1 MRKEDLV
8 KAFDVAKR
16 ENNISWHLK
25 DMLKTTLNQK
35 YNKLV
40 LEDCS
45 FIYTNENK
53 PKLEDF
59 AKQLHDAKVTEFILI
74 DQSTALMKVLHSFN
88 SVGLQLEGVTV
99 VQKEEFSWT
108 EGKDV
113 IVDVQGLLIRVEMK

>member
-8 KAFDVAKR
+8 KAFEVAKR
-16 ENNISWHLK
+16 ENNISWHLNY
-25 DMLKTTLNQK
+25 MIKTTINQK

-59 AKQLHDAKVTEFILI
+59 VKQLHDSNITEFVLI
-74 DQSTALMKVLHSFN
+74 EQSTALMKVLHAFD
-88 SVGLQLEGVTV
+88 SVGLKLECVTV
-99 VQKEEFSWT
+99 VQKEEFSFAERKNVT
-108 EGKDV
+108 
-113 IVDVQGLLIRVEMK
+113 VDVQGLLIRVE